1 MDVHVFSF
9 AFVDWTGRAIRED
22 KRGAIRHSLP
32 PVLRRLGIDADEWL
46 KTMRPNG
53 SRFVRGIGSKKVLQ
67 AYARGLVNAGCMG

>member
-1 MDVHVFSF
+1 MDVHVFRQ
-9 AFVDWTGRAIRED
+9 AV

-53 SRFVRGIGSKKVLQ
+53 SRFVRGIGSKKALQ
-67 AYARGLVNAGCMG
+67 DYAEKVGKRWLLGMGTSQCLFA